1 MINKKV
7 DLNQKTGLVNLD
19 LWNNTRT
26 TIRFVSERQLGVQ
39 YQKNRNTKV
48 KKKPITNNSV
58 L

>member
-7 DLNQKTGLVNLD
+7 DLNQKTDLVNLD

-39 YQKNRNTKV
+39 
-48 KKKPITNNSV
+48 
-58 L
+58 